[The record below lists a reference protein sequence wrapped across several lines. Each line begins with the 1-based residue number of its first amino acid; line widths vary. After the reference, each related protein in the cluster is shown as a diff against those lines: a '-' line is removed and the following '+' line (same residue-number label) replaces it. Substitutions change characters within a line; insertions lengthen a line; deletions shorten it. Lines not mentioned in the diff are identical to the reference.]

1 MAADARI
8 RDVWAQNINEEF
20 ATIRQVLTRY
30 PYVGMDTEFP
40 GVVVK
45 PTATFRTP
53 AEFQYSMVKMNVD
66 LLRVIQIGL
75 TFSDE
80 NGNFPVDLPSTWQFH
95 FAFSLDS
102 DAYAED
108 SITLLQEAGIDFPRH
123 SRDGICVQDFG
134 ELLMS
139 SGLVID
145 SRVKWISFHSYY
157 DFGYLLR
164 ICTCA
169 VLPDLDKDFFTVL
182 HRFFPC
188 IYDIKHLIHTFD
200 DLHGGL
206 GNIAVQ
212 LGLERSHGP
221 AHQAGSDSLLTSN
234 VFFQI
239 RNRYF
244 NGVIDD
250 SRFMGV
256 LFGLEASAARRASMT
271 D

>member
-8 RDVWAQNINEEF
+8 RDVWAHNLNEEF
-20 ATIRQVLTRY
+20 ATIRRVLLRY

-40 GVVVK
+40 GVVAR
-45 PTATFRTP
+45 PSATFRTP
-53 AEFQYSMVKMNVD
+53 AEFQYAMVKMNVD

-80 NGNFPVDLPSTWQFH
+80 NGNFPVDAPCTWQFH
-95 FAFSLDS
+95 FAFSLES

-108 SITLLQEAGIDFPRH
+108 SIALLQEAGINFSRH
-123 SRDGICVQDFG
+123 SRDGIRVEDFG

-145 SRVKWISFHSYY
+145 NRVKWVSFHSYY

-164 ICTCA
+164 ICTC
-169 VLPDLDKDFFTVL
+169 VPLPESDRDFFASL
-182 HRFFPC
+182 QRFFPC

-206 GNIAVQ
+206 GNIATQ
-212 LGLERSHGP
+212 LGLERIHGP
-221 AHQAGSDSLLTSN
+221 AHQAGSDSLLTSS
-234 VFFQI
+234 VFYAV

-244 NGVIDD
+244 GGVIDD
-250 SRFMGV
+250 ARFMGV
-256 LFGLEASAARRASMT
+256 LFGLDGRRQGQA